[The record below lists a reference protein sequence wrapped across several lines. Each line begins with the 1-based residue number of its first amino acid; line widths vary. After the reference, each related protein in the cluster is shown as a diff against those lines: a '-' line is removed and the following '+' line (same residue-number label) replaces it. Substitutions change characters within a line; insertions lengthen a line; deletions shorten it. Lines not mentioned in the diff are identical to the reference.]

1 MASRIGKYTI
11 KFDNA
16 PIIAGFGSA
25 VGKKESEG
33 PLSHYFDNIFEDTS
47 IGEDTWEAAESDM
60 LNSAV
65 TTAIANANVKNEDI
79 NGVFSGDLLDQCIAS
94 TFGVKQLS
102 AQHIGLFGACST
114 MALSSIIAS
123 IAVESGAMNCAV
135 AATCSHFC
143 SAERQFRFPLEYG
156 GKRTPTSQWTV
167 TGAGAIVLK
176 SEGEGV
182 AKIKSATLGRIVDF
196 NVTDANNMGAA
207 MAPAAC
213 DTICRHFEDTLS
225 TPDDYDLIVTG
236 DLGQVGAKLLKEL
249 LYEKGYKLG
258 DKYRDCGIM
267 IFDLSDTDVAA
278 GGSGCGCSASVLCS
292 YLLKSIKQGKF
303 NRILFCAT
311 GALMSPTSSQ
321 QGLSIPGVAHLIE
334 IEKMK

>member
-123 IAVESGAMNCAV
+123 IAVESGSMNCAV

-267 IFDLSDTDVAA
+267 IYNLSDTDVAA

-292 YLLKSIKQGKF
+292 YILKSIQQGKF